1 MKPAGETSENTKEIA
16 ACGSHIAAIG
26 HVPHAVNVYIKLFSL
41 IVLHKLV
48 ADVYETLLV
57 TFNLDERYMH
67 IYYECTFPF
76 TSDLMQC
83 TTAG

>member
-1 MKPAGETSENTKEIA
+1 MVNKVTHTILAVLFKELFE
-16 ACGSHIAAIG
+16 HIAAIG
-26 HVPHAVNVYIKLFSL
+26 HVPDAVSQYIVLSLHVYINLFSL

-67 IYYECTFPF
+67 
-76 TSDLMQC
+76 L
-83 TTAG
+83 A